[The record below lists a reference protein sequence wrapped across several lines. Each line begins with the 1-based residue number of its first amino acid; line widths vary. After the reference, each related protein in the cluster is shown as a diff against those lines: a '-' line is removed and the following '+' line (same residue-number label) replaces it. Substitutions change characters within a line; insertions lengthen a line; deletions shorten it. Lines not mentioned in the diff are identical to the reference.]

1 MFTTLRIIYRFLTF
15 IILFILIGSLIVYFE
30 NIYLIEKNTLFIN
43 ESELKNT
50 FITKKKNITI
60 YLSLVVSYFLS
71 YKTPWF
77 KRKKN

>member
-50 FITKKKNITI
+50 LITKKKNIPI

>member
-50 FITKKKNITI
+50 FITKKKNIPI